1 MVKMED
7 PLPPENEIYRVM
19 GKPGNSAVF
28 DKISICLCEDWI
40 PTGIF
45 RVLFTLFFG

>member
-1 MVKMED
+1 MVKMERAL
-7 PLPPENEIYRVM
+7 LPEKGIYRGM

-40 PTGIF
+40 PTGIS
-45 RVLFTLFFG
+45 RVLFILFFG